1 MKIISLGGIGGCD
14 LAASLRDLNQPAGP
28 WDWLIT
34 TQSFVIRSFDTF
46 DNFFKFDEKFVHDQ
60 TLLLVEDKKAI
71 ILHDFTD
78 FAAQK
83 IEVIEKYKK
92 RFERLHDIL
101 NSNEPVLFV
110 RIWDNLDES
119 ISSYYDT
126 IFARE
131 QEQLAV
137 WNNFITDKIKSYPNI
152 RLLVITSNRTVAN
165 TAAELAP
172 DVIVEFVE
180 DIKKSENITKIIH
193 LHL

>member
-1 MKIISLGGIGGCD
+1 MKIISLGGVGGCD

-34 TQSFVIRSFDTF
+34 TQSFVIQSFDTF

-60 TLLLVEDKKAI
+60 TRLLVEDKKAI

-92 RFERLHDIL
+92 RFERLHDTL

-119 ISSYYDT
+119 ICSYYDE

-165 TAAELAP
+165 SAAVLAP
-172 DVIVEFVE
+172 DVIVEFVD
-180 DIKKSENITKIIH
+180 DIRESENITKIIR